1 MPAEEK
7 RKLLEESQALL
18 DKETKAAVED
28 IGMPK
33 NLAGYEENDDLGNY
47 LREVRSTFKNGLDEE
62 VQKSVEKFGVNSL
75 SPVSYMSF
83 DSRPT

>member
-1 MPAEEK
+1 LPAEEK

-75 SPVSYMSF
+75 SCIIYVF
-83 DSRPT
+83 